1 MEVAGRVHATCVNK
15 VLYTVHVSYPKAY
28 TDTYKK
34 QVYDH
39 LRDTIMISQ

>member
-1 MEVAGRVHATCVNK
+1 MAGRVHATCVNK

-28 TDTYKK
+28 TDTYKE

-39 LRDTIMISQ
+39 LRDTIMITQ